1 MKLPVESARVAGFDA
16 HEIGQP
22 VSGPLESLD
31 SDEPW
36 MGDHFTQENFEQLQD
51 AQEAGEIGPPLDLAK
66 YARFAEGDTAG
77 FEKWLKTQPQDV
89 QDDWAANKEKYR
101 DQFKTASGKQELR
114 LRSGWTLRW
123 NPAQN
128 NRMDVE
134 DPDGTWSDEALLVKP
149 GKVLYDFPERIPAE
163 VRQSVLAFFKKVRKS
178 VLPTDFTYTIDI
190 DERGEFRA
198 TVYGPDDREVLEIDD
213 SIFEDG
219 YMRHKNDLRGLAEYL
234 EVLKIGGPGT
244 QVRTASIKTA
254 AKSPVSGEYIA
265 KMEETLKVLKGL
277 QWLADI
283 TPDSKASAQ
292 IQKDAEALAKR
303 IENLKSGKKASGES
317 RAAAAKKP
325 TAAEKAEAKKL
336 FEKWRDDADGAEV
349 DDLEESWQSFLNGD
363 LSLKDLKDNPPR
375 TASLPAKKIRV
386 PLAVRSGEPP
396 VVDAI
401 AVGPLAVHKGDRG
414 GWVLSFAP
422 EIEPGGD
429 REPAIAMNRAVPSQ
443 KNALLLLNAIV
454 EGVPAIMHARNQ
466 SDVIALKN
474 QLAGIILDWNENA
487 GRTNA
492 APRLVDT
499 REKVRGWLEEAG
511 LRNLGERYGK
521 AGEFYG
527 IKGLSKVIS
536 LGKRDLLLNQFNV
549 TNYGYRLGENWI
561 NSDAE
566 LLSAVTP
573 ETVAIWARL
582 VKQSPTMIDVRN
594 KARESGALRGIN
606 ARYHEGP
613 EGEREF
619 RDDLEAGV
627 YPESFENSWE
637 ENTEKYGDQFKTASF
652 ALTRADR
659 GVLNAFLDQQSASSG
674 KLDTDGK
681 TLDGLWLGGR
691 GIATWHMGKIEFHD
705 LGSRVAQ
712 QIQRVLSSMAPAA
725 WVKKASV
732 NLDMILSTLTK
743 GRMNREDFPDMDDL
757 SLVEAIYCYCA
768 DYHEGMGSPE
778 YRCLSELKAG
788 GFRPGPNFSAR
799 RLDPEQKYVYEQLGG
814 EI

>member
-1 MKLPVESARVAGFDA
+1 MFSFKGFEMKLPVEIATTRRAGFDA
-16 HEIGQP
+16 SEIGQP

-51 AQEAGEIGPPLDLAK
+51 AQEAGEVGPPLDLAK

-134 DPDGTWSDEALLVKP
+134 DPDGTWSDEALLVKL

-254 AKSPVSGEYIA
+254 AKSPVSGEDIA

-317 RAAAAKKP
+317 RAAASKKP
-325 TAAEKAEAKKL
+325 TAAEKAEAKK
-336 FEKWRDDADGAEV
+336 
-349 DDLEESWQSFLNGD
+349 
-363 LSLKDLKDNPPR
+363 LKDNPPR

-443 KNALLLLNAIV
+443 KNAMLLLNAIV

-492 APRLVDT
+492 APRLVGT

-511 LRNLGERYGK
+511 LRNLGSRYGK

-527 IKGLSKVIS
+527 VKGLSKVIS

-549 TNYGYRLGENWI
+549 TNYGYRLGENWVLD
-561 NSDAE
+561 SAE

-573 ETVAIWARL
+573 ELVATWARL
-582 VKQSPTMIDVRN
+582 VKQSPTMIEVRN
-594 KARESGALRGIN
+594 GVREKGSSQGVPLALSRPIT

-619 RDDLEAGV
+619 QEDLEAGV
-627 YPESFENSWE
+627 YPESFEDSWD
-637 ENTEKYGDQFKTASF
+637 ENTDKYGDQFKTASF

-659 GVLNAFLDQQSASSG
+659 SVLNAFLGQQAASG
-674 KLDTDGK
+674 NKLDTDGV
-681 TLDGLWLGGR
+681 TLDGLWMGGR
-691 GIATWHMGKIEFHD
+691 GIASWHMGKIEFHD

-712 QIQRVLSSMAPAA
+712 QIQRVISSMAPAA

-732 NLDMILSTLTK
+732 NIDAILSTLSH
-743 GRMNREDFPDMDDL
+743 GRLGKDDFPEMDDL
-757 SLVEAIYCYCA
+757 SLAEAIYCYCA
-768 DYHEGMGSPE
+768 DYHEGVGSRE
-778 YRCLSELKAG
+778 YRCLSDLKAG
-788 GFRPGPNFSAR
+788 GFRPGPNLSAR
-799 RLDPEQKYVYEQLGG
+799 RLDSEGQYVYEQLGG

>member
-89 QDDWAANKEKYR
+89 QDDWAANKEKYG
-101 DQFKTASGKQELR
+101 DQFKTASR
-114 LRSGWTLRW
+114 
-123 NPAQN
+123 A
-128 NRMDVE
+128 
-134 DPDGTWSDEALLVKP
+134 
-149 GKVLYDFPERIPAE
+149 
-163 VRQSVLAFFKKVRKS
+163 
-178 VLPTDFTYTIDI
+178 LPTDFTYTIDM

-198 TVYGPDDREVLEIDD
+198 TVYDPRGREVLEIDD

-219 YMRHKNDLRGLAEYL
+219 FMRHKNDLRGLAEYL
-234 EVLKIGGPGT
+234 EDLGIGAPGSR
-244 QVRTASIKTA
+244 VRTAAVVKTASKTVDIEKTRDNPGGHSDEDVALVDFRFNKASGDKSKTA
-254 AKSPVSGEYIA
+254 ALTTQRV
-265 KMEETLKVLKGL
+265 
-277 QWLADI
+277 
-283 TPDSKASAQ
+283 
-292 IQKDAEALAKR
+292 
-303 IENLKSGKKASGES
+303 
-317 RAAAAKKP
+317 
-325 TAAEKAEAKKL
+325 
-336 FEKWRDDADGAEV
+336 
-349 DDLEESWQSFLNGD
+349 
-363 LSLKDLKDNPPR
+363 
-375 TASLPAKKIRV
+375 RV
-386 PLAVRSGEPP
+386 PVAVSHGEPP
-396 VVDAI
+396 IVDGLAY
-401 AVGPLAVHKGDRG
+401 GPLVIHRG
-414 GWVLSFAP
+414 LGSGWVLSFAP
-422 EIEPGGD
+422 EQNLNSD
-429 REPAIAMNRAVPSQ
+429 RAPAIAIKRDLRSQRDAVDLLE
-443 KNALLLLNAIV
+443 ALV
-454 EGVPAIMHARNQ
+454 GGVPEVLRANTASEVQTLGRKIM
-466 SDVIALKN
+466 DVINGWSPKV
-474 QLAGIILDWNENA
+474 GVKP
-487 GRTNA
+487 A
-492 APRLVDT
+492 APRLVDAHAQ
-499 REKVRGWLEEAG
+499 VRQWITDTG
-511 LRNLGERYGK
+511 LPSLGERYGK
-521 AGEFYG
+521 AGEFFG
-527 IKGLSKVIS
+527 LKGGARVIS
-536 LGKRDLLLNQFNV
+536 LGKRDVLLNTFQV
-549 TNYGYRLGENWI
+549 TNYGYRLGESWVLAK
-561 NSDAE
+561 SE
-566 LLSAVTP
+566 LISKATP
-573 ETVAIWARL
+573 ELIAKWAQW
-582 VKQSPTMIDVRN
+582 VKQGPTMIEVRN
-594 KARESGALRGIN
+594 KARDAGESARRRGLT

-619 RDDLEAGV
+619 QDDLEAGV

-659 GVLNAFLDQQSASSG
+659 GVLNAFLDQQSASSE

-681 TLDGLWLGGR
+681 TLDGLWMGGR

-788 GFRPGPNFSAR
+788 GFRPGPNLSAR